1 MQVQEGEEKKW
12 GQQSHIVHV
21 PKLVESA
28 VYQFCGNVVTDEDGP
43 KCKRRVWKIE
53 NWNKERQ
60 MKNEGKRVI
69 GMFWFDERATQN
81 GHVSI

>member
-1 MQVQEGEEKKW
+1 MEEE
-12 GQQSHIVHV
+12 S
-21 PKLVESA
+21 VED
-28 VYQFCGNVVTDEDGP
+28 QRTE
-43 KCKRRVWKIE
+43 K

-81 GHVSI
+81 GHVSV